1 MAISWNTG
9 TATSG
14 GSGGAA
20 SYNIT
25 IPAGVLQNDVV
36 FVVFSGLG
44 SSSAETVQA
53 SSTGTSPSIVQS
65 SQDVGI
71 SGTHCAMAL
80 FSFVASASDAGK
92 VITGSLVSGDSVN
105 WAAAIGA
112 WSGASTSSPIDV
124 SGVTANAGSGNS
136 LTCPSETT
144 GVANDWDLQIVGAAL
159 GGSSYTGPGGFT
171 QRESVADG
179 SSGSAA
185 IIYDSNGS
193 VGGSGTSIGGGVFTN
208 AGHDN
213 WWAGWTVG
221 LAPSAGT
228 PHTATASLTI
238 TPSFAVKKAEGHVQA
253 MTVTPAFSL
262 KKAEAHKQSLTV
274 TPVFS
279 ALGVKNFGK
288 GGTPDR
294 HHRRSWNPR

>member
-14 GSGGAA
+14 GGGGAT

-36 FVVFSGLG
+36 FVVFSALG
-44 SSSAETVQA
+44 SSSPETVQA

-65 SQDVGI
+65 SQTVSI
-71 SGTHCAMAL
+71 AAVHCAMAL
-80 FSFVASASDAGK
+80 FYFVASSSDAGK
-92 VITGSLVSGDSVN
+92 VITGSLVSGDSSN

-124 SGVTANAGSGNS
+124 SGVTSNAGNGNS

-144 GVANDWDLQIVGAAL
+144 GVANDWDLQIVGCAL
-159 GGSSYTGPGGFT
+159 GGASYSGPGGFT
-171 QRESVADG
+171 QRETVADG
-179 SSGSAA
+179 ASGAAA

-193 VGGSGTSIGGGVFTN
+193 VGGGGTSIGGGVFTN
-208 AGHDN
+208 AGHSN

-221 LAPSAGT
+221 LAPAAGGT
-228 PHTATASLTI
+228 PQTATASLTV

-253 MTVTPAFSL
+253 MTVTPSFAL
-262 KKAEAHKQSLTV
+262 VKAEGHKESLTV

-294 HHRRSWNPR
+294 HHRKRSW